1 MSDEFKGKRV
11 IVTGG
16 TKGIGEA
23 VVNRMAKAGAKVVA
37 AARTV
42 SPEQAASGLFI
53 AADLASAKDVARLA
67 HAALEVLGGVDIVVH
82 VVGGST
88 SQPGGFAAADEDA
101 WREAIDLNLLSAVRL
116 DRALVPKMIAQRSG
130 VVIHVSSTQARMP
143 LFDSTLA
150 YAAAK
155 AALTNYSKALSN
167 ELGPKGIRVMSI
179 APGFTE
185 TEAAVGMIDRMAKA
199 TSKDYEAARQD
210 LMNMLG
216 GIPIGRPN
224 SPEEVAELIAFV
236 ASDRAPTITGT
247 EYLIDGGTVAAT

>member
-23 VVNRMAKAGAKVVA
+23 VVTRLASAGATVVA
-37 AARTV
+37 AARNV
-42 SPEQAASGLFI
+42 SPEQASTGLFI
-53 AADLASAKDVARLA
+53 AADLGSRDGVARLA
-67 HAALEVLGGVDIVVH
+67 QQALERLGGIDIIVH
-82 VVGGST
+82 AVGGST
-88 SQPGGFAAADEDA
+88 APPGGFAIADEAVWADA
-101 WREAIDLNLLSAVRL
+101 LNLNLLSAVRL
-116 DRALVPKMIAQRSG
+116 DRTLVPKMIAEKSG
-130 VVIHVSSTQARMP
+130 VIIHVSSTQARMP
-143 LFDSTLA
+143 LYDSTLA

-185 TEAAVGMIDRMAKA
+185 TEAAVGMIDRMAKK
-199 TSKDYEAARQD
+199 TGKGYDAAKQD
-210 LMNMLG
+210 LLNMLG

-224 SPEEVAELIAFV
+224 KPAEVAELVAFV
-236 ASDRAPTITGT
+236 ASDRAPTLTGT
-247 EYLIDGGTVAAT
+247 EYLIDGGTVASI